1 MALIGFALSLIVHLS
16 TYAGINPQKKFPP
29 IWLLHIGIFVV
40 FIPALLAR
48 NRLNNGRNKS
58 SIPNLFD
65 NSIPKWMKILCKIFC
80 YYVFINFV
88 CFMILMKDG
97 SPNIISGNY
106 VISDHGK
113 IVRVISEQEYEL
125 YQSYVVRGFSGH
137 WMIFYISA
145 AGLSLQCQR
154 NRDKETR

>member
-1 MALIGFALSLIVHLS
+1 
-16 TYAGINPQKKFPP
+16 
-29 IWLLHIGIFVV
+29 
-40 FIPALLAR
+40 
-48 NRLNNGRNKS
+48 
-58 SIPNLFD
+58 
-65 NSIPKWMKILCKIFC
+65 
-80 YYVFINFV
+80 
-88 CFMILMKDG
+88 MILMKDG